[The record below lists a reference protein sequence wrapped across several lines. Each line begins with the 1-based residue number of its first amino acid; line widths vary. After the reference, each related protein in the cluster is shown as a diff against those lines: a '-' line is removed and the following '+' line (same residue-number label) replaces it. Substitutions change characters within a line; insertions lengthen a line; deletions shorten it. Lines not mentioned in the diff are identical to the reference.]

1 MHRLI
6 LSVLVAGALLAMPA
20 TAHADGFISPYL
32 GVNFGGD
39 TIKKSTTVGGAL
51 GVLGKNAGFE
61 VDFGYTPDFF
71 TDDTF
76 DVDGKV
82 VTLMGNLLIG
92 GRHQGVS
99 PYIALGAG
107 LIRTDVEVLSDVLDF
122 SNAKNS
128 FGGNVGGG
136 LFIGKGP
143 VNLRGDIRY
152 YRAFDA
158 DEFPAEILNDKLG
171 FWRANVG
178 IGFMW

>member
-6 LSVLVAGALLAMPA
+6 LSTLVASTLVAIPA
-20 TAHADGFISPYL
+20 RARADGFISPYV

-39 TIKKSTTVGGAL
+39 TTKKSTVVGGAL
-51 GVLGKNAGFE
+51 GVLGKSAGFE

-71 TDDTF
+71 ANDTF
-76 DVDGKV
+76 DVNGKV
-82 VTLMGNLLIG
+82 ATLMGNLLIG

-99 PYIALGAG
+99 PYVALGAG
-107 LIRTDVEVLSDVLDF
+107 LIRTDVEVLSDVLNF
-122 SNAKNS
+122 SGAKNS

-143 VNLRGDIRY
+143 VTVRGDIRY
-152 YRAFDA
+152 YRAFDTA
-158 DEFPAEILNDKLG
+158 DFPAEILNDKLG